1 MGKAQKKRKPLPAGS
16 KMPKGIAQQKL
27 DIRNNPFEVKVN
39 KQKFNILGRKTKHDV
54 GLPGVSR
61 SKAIKKRTATL
72 LKEHKQ
78 RGRSSVF
85 RDKRFGEYD
94 TKLTPE
100 EKMMKRFALERQ
112 RNHEKKNLYNL
123 NEEEELTHFG
133 QSLADIEKLNDIVES
148 DSENEA
154 QGALSA
160 ELTAAHFGGGGLL
173 RKKDPSGEK
182 EDISEKPK
190 SRKELIEELIAK
202 SKQDKRERQNQKEN
216 TLEMTEKLDKDWKA
230 IQGLLGHKVPKSERK
245 SEAEEKPKA
254 DEYDILV
261 RELGFEMK
269 AQPSDRMKTQEE
281 LAKEE
286 EERLKQLEAER
297 LRRMHG
303 EEEDDDKTL
312 KKPKHVSA
320 DDLMDGFI
328 LDKDDRLLLS
338 YKDGMLETDL
348 QKQDDGSENDEEET
362 KTEEEESDD
371 DEDDNDDDN
380 DDDDSNASDQHSD
393 IESDV
398 YSDEEA
404 EVTKPS
410 KEASK
415 EKTKKVLSDAEKKAE
430 MEAAKAELPYT
441 FPAPESSEDLKALL
455 AGKSVQQQLI
465 VLERI
470 KKCNHPSLAVGN
482 KAKMQKLFGFLLDY
496 IGELAVN
503 DPKQLGTIDKMT
515 AHLYDLCQLFPEA
528 ASESLRSVFRDAAHE
543 MEEVLEIRGHAKFP
557 TLDMF
562 VYLKI
567 TAILFPTSDFWH
579 PVVTPAMTYLSQLLI
594 KCPVLS
600 LKDVAAGLFLCCIF
614 IEYVSLSKRFAPE
627 LINFLLGILHL
638 AVPTKGERG
647 YTLVH
652 PFRPQGK
659 NAEMLLVCNKQDIE
673 TWEKKKLPLHA
684 VTEVT
689 QSSET
694 ERNHFRLSCIALC
707 LDLVQRCVSLYGELP
722 AFKEI
727 FQPINSLLTNNPQ
740 SAELP
745 NQLQNVIRNVLQDIQ
760 SKDKCEDALVFEKKK
775 PVPLKL
781 YTPKIME
788 VLDFTKKQGSS
799 REERERK
806 RLIHKHKRE
815 FKGAVREIRKDSQF
829 LARQQI
835 SEVMERDAERK
846 RKVKE
851 LFNSLSA
858 QEGEW
863 KAMKRKKGRAR

>member
-1 MGKAQKKRKPLPAGS
+1 
-16 KMPKGIAQQKL
+16 MPKGIGQQQL
-27 DIRNNPFEVKVN
+27 GIRNNPFEVKIN

-112 RNHEKKNLYNL
+112 RNHEKKNLFNL
-123 NEEEELTHFG
+123 NEDEELTHFG
-133 QSLADIEKLNDIVES
+133 QSLADIEKLNDIVDS
-148 DSENEA
+148 DSENED

-173 RKKDPSGEK
+173 RKKDPSGER
-182 EDISEKPK
+182 EDVSGKPK

-202 SKQDKRERQNQKEN
+202 SKQDKRERQTQKEN

-230 IQGLLGHKVPKSERK
+230 IQGLLGRKVSKYERK

-269 AQPSDRMKTQEE
+269 AQPSDRLKTQEE

-286 EERLKQLEAER
+286 EERLKQLEEER
-297 LRRMHG
+297 LRRMRG
-303 EEEDDDKTL
+303 EDEDEDLTL

-328 LDKDDRLLLS
+328 LDKDDRRLLS
-338 YKDGMLETDL
+338 YKDGKLENEL
-348 QKQDDGSENDEEET
+348 QEQDENTIEEGSENDEEET
-362 KTEEEESDD
+362 KTEEEKSDD
-371 DEDDNDDDN
+371 DD
-380 DDDDSNASDQHSD
+380 DDDDSNVSDQHSD
-393 IESDV
+393 IESDM
-398 YSDEEA
+398 YTDEEA
-404 EVTKPS
+404 EVTKPN
-410 KEASK
+410 KDAPRAK
-415 EKTKKVLSDAEKKAE
+415 PKKVLSDAEKKAE

-441 FPAPESSEDLKALL
+441 FAAPESSEDLKGLL
-455 AGKSVQQQLI
+455 AGKSVQQQMI

-470 KKCNHPSLAVGN
+470 KKCNHPGLAVGN
-482 KAKMQKLFGFLLDY
+482 KAKLQKLFGFLLEY
-496 IGELAVN
+496 IGELTVS
-503 DPKQLGTIDKMT
+503 DSQQLGTIDKMT
-515 AHLYDLCQLFPEA
+515 AHLYDLCQMFPEA

-543 MEEVLEIRGHAKFP
+543 MEEVLEVRGHAKFP

-579 PVVTPAMTYLSQLLI
+579 PVVTPTMTYLSQLLI

-638 AVPTKGERG
+638 AVPTKGELG

-659 NAEMLLVCNKQDIE
+659 NAEMLLVSNKQDIE
-673 TWEKKKLPLHA
+673 TWGKKKLPLHA
-684 VTEVT
+684 VTKVT
-689 QSSET
+689 ESSET
-694 ERNHFRLSCIALC
+694 ERNHFRLSCIAMC

-727 FQPINSLLTNNPQ
+727 FQPINSLLTNKLQ

-745 NQLQNVIRNVLQDIQ
+745 NQLQNAIQDVLQEIQ
-760 SKDKCEDALVFEKKK
+760 SKDKCDDALVFEKKK

-851 LFNSLSA
+851 LFNSLST

-863 KAMKRKKGRAR
+863 KAMKRKKMKGRAR